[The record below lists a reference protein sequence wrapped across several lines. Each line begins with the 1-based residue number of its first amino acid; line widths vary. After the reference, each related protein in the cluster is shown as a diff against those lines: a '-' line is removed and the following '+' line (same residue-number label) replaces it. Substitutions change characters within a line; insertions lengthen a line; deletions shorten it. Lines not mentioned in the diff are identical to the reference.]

1 MMMSTIKRSGNE
13 VVEYGG
19 GNRDGNKMVIGGVE
33 GDDLS
38 PVELPCNYP
47 AHNWEQIE

>member
-1 MMMSTIKRSGNE
+1 MSTAKRSGNE

-38 PVELPCNYP
+38 PDLELLCNYST
-47 AHNWEQIE
+47 HNGERIE